1 MQLFFAE
8 HIEGKDFHLDPDE
21 SNHLVKVL
29 RKIKGDRVFFTDG
42 KGFLYQCIIQD
53 PNPKKTKLLVETRQF
68 TPEDDFYIHLAIC
81 PTKNAD
87 RMEWMVEKITEIGV
101 HEITLIRTEHSER
114 SMAKLDR
121 LEKKIIT
128 ACKQSIKTRIPKL
141 NPMTALEMLVSDH
154 RFDDYERFIA
164 YVDKEN
170 DSHLFDNANPNKAYL
185 VLIGPEGDFS
195 PRELDLAFK
204 YHFHPCSLGKSR
216 LRTET
221 AGLAAVHTLQLL
233 NNTSIR

>member
-1 MQLFFAE
+1 MQLFFADY
-8 HIEGKDFHLDPDE
+8 IEGSTFQLDADE
-21 SNHLVKVL
+21 SNHLIKVL
-29 RKIKGDRVFFTDG
+29 RKGVGDTVFFTDG
-42 KGFLYQCIIQD
+42 KGYLYQCILQEA
-53 PNPKKTKLLVETRQF
+53 NPKKTKLAVQARHF

-101 HEITLIRTEHSER
+101 HEITLIQSEHSER
-114 SMAKLDR
+114 SMIKLDR
-121 LEKKIIT
+121 LEKKII
-128 ACKQSIKTRIPKL
+128 AAGKQSLKTRLPKL
-141 NPMTALEMLVSDH
+141 NPMIDLELLVSNH
-154 RFDDYERFIA
+154 AFDSYERFIA

-170 DSHLFDNANPNKAYL
+170 DRHLFEKATANKAYL

-195 PRELDLAFK
+195 PKELELAFK

-233 NNTSIR
+233 NSIYPE